1 MGPMIRL
8 AIEGP
13 PTVPTRGPDVTGRPE
28 GRAQRFVRRALVTS
42 VPVGLLLSTVWVW
55 QGSQAAYTA
64 VTSNSGNTFS
74 AGTVSLT
81 DDDSGTA
88 LFTLSGLQPGS
99 TGQRC
104 LTVTYRGTLGAR
116 VKLFVTP
123 GSVTGTGLDAY
134 LVLRVEEGSGGSNSS
149 CAGFSGTQISSSTL
163 GSMGL
168 AATNS
173 ATGLGTWAPTAAGQ
187 SRVYRFTYSL
197 QDDNAAQGLNCQ
209 ASFTWEATSA

>member
-1 MGPMIRL
+1 M
-8 AIEGP
+8 
-13 PTVPTRGPDVTGRPE
+13 TGRPD
-28 GRAQRFVRRALVTS
+28 GRAQRFVRWALVTS
-42 VPVGLLLSTVWVW
+42 VPLGLLLSSAWVW
-55 QGSQAAYTA
+55 QGSQAAYTG

-88 LFTLSGLQPGS
+88 LFTVSGLQPGS

-104 LTVTYRGTLGAR
+104 LTVSYHGTLGAQ

-134 LVLRVEEGSGGSNSS
+134 LVLKVEEGTGGSNAS
-149 CAGFSGTQISSSTL
+149 CAGFSGTQIFNSTL
-163 GSMGL
+163 GSL
-168 AATNS
+168 AGSATNS
-173 ATGLGTWAPTAAGQ
+173 ATGLGSWAPTGAGQ
-187 SRVYRFTYSL
+187 NRVYRFTYGL

-209 ASFTWEATSA
+209 ASFTWEATGV